1 MKAIFGFLQL
11 QLLDAIS
18 ALPVTN
24 EIAVSISQ
32 LNSGLID
39 ISQLYSDFA
48 EPYQLWECQLAIL
61 HCAGH
66 PDQVGLLLSTLKFV
80 RWRDAQNLP
89 LRYQK

>member
-1 MKAIFGFLQL
+1 
-11 QLLDAIS
+11 
-18 ALPVTN
+18 
-24 EIAVSISQ
+24 VSISQ

-66 PDQVGLLLSTLKFV
+66 PDQVGPWANNSQQEHSVAQRLSERKRKYPGF
-80 RWRDAQNLP
+80 DPQNTG
-89 LRYQK
+89 QQ